1 LPQIASSGQQASP
14 RRKTAARRTL
24 VGNVKLL
31 FDENLSTTLP
41 HELRAEYPESAH
53 VLTLGL
59 GGTSDRVV
67 WERAAVDGFV
77 LVTKDQDFQR
87 LSVLRGAPPK
97 VIWVRLGNCATA
109 DIVRLLHFR
118 RDQITAFVESSGTDF
133 LALG

>member
-1 LPQIASSGQQASP
+1 M
-14 RRKTAARRTL
+14 
-24 VGNVKLL
+24 KLL

-41 HELRAEYPESAH
+41 DELRDAYPESAH

-59 GGTSDRVV
+59 GGAPDRVV
-67 WERAAVDGFV
+67 WERAALDGFL

-97 VIWVRLGNCATA
+97 VIWIRLGNCATA
-109 DIVRLLHFR
+109 DIIRLLRFR
-118 RDQITAFVESSGTDF
+118 RDQVTAFVERPETDF